1 METMQPTLRNGRN
14 VWDPINMPVCEFRER
29 VTLLRKRMTEEGIDV
44 LLAYGNAFNDYG
56 NPCYLSNYV
65 IRLPQGSLAVLTRND
80 ITLFFEGASR
90 GLPSVRKTTWV
101 EDVRAC
107 PDISRECVKYLK
119 EKSLIPGVVGLAGLE
134 KLMPHYQLK
143 VLEEAFH
150 DCTVKDADPILKKM
164 RMIKSPRECDQV
176 RRASRIIKRIFEVI
190 AHGTFPNMS
199 ERLLEAVIYREA
211 RLEGAED
218 VRVLIA
224 KPQDAEWALRP
235 ADDTPIRSGDTVI
248 IYIAAAYERYWSEG
262 LRTFV
267 AKETSFV
274 EHGLGEIE
282 TLYGNVVGHLE
293 VGKSIAQSY
302 QEVMEEI
309 KKSGIDYL
317 SEYGLGEGLGLSLG
331 EWPVIH
337 QGAEGELKEGMCFTM
352 RVAAKDKI
360 RGGVIVG
367 NTFCVSKTGVE
378 PLTV

>member
-14 VWDPINMPVCEFRER
+14 VWNPINMPVCEFRER
-29 VTLLRKRMTEEGIDV
+29 VTLLRKRMAEEGIDV

-65 IRLPQGSLAVLTRND
+65 IRLPRGALAVLTRSE
-80 ITLFFEGASR
+80 ISLFFEGASR
-90 GLPSVRKTTWV
+90 GLPSARKTTWV

-107 PDISRECVKYLK
+107 PDISRECAKYLK
-119 EKSLIPGVVGLAGLE
+119 EKSVIPSVVALAGLE
-134 KLMPHYQLK
+134 ELMPHYQLK
-143 VLEEAFH
+143 ILKEAFH
-150 DCTVKDADPILKKM
+150 DCTIKDADPILKRM

-190 AHGTFPNMS
+190 AHRTFPKMS

-224 KPQDAEWALRP
+224 KPQDAQWALRP
-235 ADDTPIRSGDTVI
+235 ADDAPLGLGETVI
-248 IYIAAAYERYWSEG
+248 IYTAAAYERYWSEG

-282 TLYGNVVGHLE
+282 TLYGSVVGHME

-302 QEVMEEI
+302 QEVMEDLT
-309 KKSGIDYL
+309 KSRIDYL
-317 SEYGLGEGLGLSLG
+317 LEYGLGEGLGLSLR

-337 QGAEGELKEGMCFTM
+337 EGAKGELKEGMCFTI
-352 RVAAKDKI
+352 RVAAKEKI

-378 PLTV
+378 WLTT